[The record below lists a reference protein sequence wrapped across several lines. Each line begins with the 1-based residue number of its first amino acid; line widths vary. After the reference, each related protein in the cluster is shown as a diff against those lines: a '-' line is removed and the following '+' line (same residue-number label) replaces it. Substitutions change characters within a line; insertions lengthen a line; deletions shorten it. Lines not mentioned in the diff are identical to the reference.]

1 MMVSGPCQAPAAGA
15 DAAQTSLSPACA
27 ALMPSS
33 RMQDHHVREE
43 LLTHIAREAAAV
55 REAGWRALK
64 VVSDIDD
71 TFLCSGGHFPSGE
84 ALLLPIQG

>member
-1 MMVSGPCQAPAAGA
+1 MNCRAPAASAGA
-15 DAAQTSLSPACA
+15 AHTSLPLSCA
-27 ALMPSS
+27 LLMPSS

-84 ALLLPIQG
+84 GQLLHLWWN

>member
-1 MMVSGPCQAPAAGA
+1 MSCRAPAAGA
-15 DAAQTSLSPACA
+15 CAAHTSLLLSCA
-27 ALMPSS
+27 PPMPTS
-33 RMQDHHVREE
+33 RVQDHHVREE

-84 ALLLPIQG
+84 GQPLYLWWG

>member
-1 MMVSGPCQAPAAGA
+1 M
-15 DAAQTSLSPACA
+15 
-27 ALMPSS
+27 SS
-33 RMQDHHVREE
+33 SCLQDNHVREE

-64 VVSDIDD
+64 VISDIDD

-84 ALLLPIQG
+84 LQLLPV